1 MSIYSRF
8 YLLSC
13 QGTQGTL
20 AETQGESAIYDN
32 LHQTVLGCLDT
43 KGTPIKSASKENTS

>member
-20 AETQGESAIYDN
+20 AEPQGESVIYDN
-32 LHQTVLGCLDT
+32 MHQTVLPKGCLDT
-43 KGTPIKSASKENTS
+43 KGTPIKKRQ